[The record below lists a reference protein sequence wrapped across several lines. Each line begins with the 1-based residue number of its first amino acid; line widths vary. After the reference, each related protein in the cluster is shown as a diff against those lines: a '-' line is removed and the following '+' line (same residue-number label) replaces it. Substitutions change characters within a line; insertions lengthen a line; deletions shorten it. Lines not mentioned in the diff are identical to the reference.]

1 MDDLQHPDGVW
12 TWKQDRTS
20 RSSALW
26 LPYLQGVE
34 KSKGKGRWRLAYNG
48 GEFDADLAQVD
59 TVMLY
64 GASGSLPVEFLD
76 DLNTHRIPLLVHRR
90 NVDSP
95 YLFMPFRSR
104 DSRDMLSA
112 QIRARD
118 NEIRRCYI
126 ARTLVRHRFQNASPQ
141 IPIPD
146 ASWRSLATLRSIKA
160 IRIWEAHQA
169 QRFWSEYFSSLGL
182 PEQTRREGG
191 PLPAALDACSFFL
204 FGVMLRWVLLHRMSP
219 THGFLHEPTEY
230 PSLVYDLIEPYRHLM
245 ERAVCASAQECT
257 AKGLDL
263 RANSSS
269 KALTEAALSTLKT
282 MLDET
287 VHAQPTRQW
296 VRRKNLLHGAV
307 LALRAYLIG
316 DMPRLVI
323 PQEQLPAG
331 GRPVKVSYRLP
342 GQRRMQHGAKAPVSA
357 EQKKSPLC

>member
-1 MDDLQHPDGVW
+1 MQHPDGVW

-26 LPYLQGVE
+26 LPYLQSVE
-34 KSKGKGRWRLAYNG
+34 KLKDKGRWRLAYNG
-48 GEFDADLAQVD
+48 GGFDADLAEVD

-76 DLNTHRIPLLVHRR
+76 DLNTHRTPLLVHRR
-90 NVDSP
+90 NIDSP
-95 YLFMPFRSR
+95 YLFLPFRSR

-112 QIRARD
+112 QIRVRD

-126 ARTLVRHRFQNASPQ
+126 ARTLVRNRFQNALPQ
-141 IPIPD
+141 IPIPET
-146 ASWRSLATLRSIKA
+146 AWRSLATLRSIKA

-169 QRFWSEYFSSLGL
+169 RRFWSAYFSNLNL

-191 PLPAALDACSFFL
+191 PLPSALDACSFFL

-230 PSLVYDLIEPYRHLM
+230 PSLVYDLIEPYRNLM
-245 ERAVCASAQECT
+245 ERAVCASAQQGM
-257 AKGLDL
+257 AKGVDL
-263 RANSSS
+263 RDTSCSR
-269 KALTEAALSTLKT
+269 ALTESALALLKT

-323 PQEQLPAG
+323 PQELPPAG

-342 GQRRMQHGAKAPVSA
+342 GQRRIQRGVKVAPSVV
-357 EQKKSPLC
+357 QKKSPLP

>member
-12 TWKQDRTS
+12 TWKQDRTA

-118 NEIRRCYI
+118 NEIRCCYI
-126 ARTLVRHRFQNASPQ
+126 ARTLVRSGRGTS
-141 IPIPD
+141 
-146 ASWRSLATLRSIKA
+146 
-160 IRIWEAHQA
+160 QA
-169 QRFWSEYFSSLGL
+169 RAC
-182 PEQTRREGG
+182 PNRHAVR
-191 PLPAALDACSFFL
+191 AARCP
-204 FGVMLRWVLLHRMSP
+204 LRWMRVP
-219 THGFLHEPTEY
+219 
-230 PSLVYDLIEPYRHLM
+230 
-245 ERAVCASAQECT
+245 
-257 AKGLDL
+257 
-263 RANSSS
+263 SSS
-269 KALTEAALSTLKT
+269 S
-282 MLDET
+282 
-287 VHAQPTRQW
+287 
-296 VRRKNLLHGAV
+296 G
-307 LALRAYLIG
+307 
-316 DMPRLVI
+316 
-323 PQEQLPAG
+323 
-331 GRPVKVSYRLP
+331 
-342 GQRRMQHGAKAPVSA
+342 
-357 EQKKSPLC
+357 